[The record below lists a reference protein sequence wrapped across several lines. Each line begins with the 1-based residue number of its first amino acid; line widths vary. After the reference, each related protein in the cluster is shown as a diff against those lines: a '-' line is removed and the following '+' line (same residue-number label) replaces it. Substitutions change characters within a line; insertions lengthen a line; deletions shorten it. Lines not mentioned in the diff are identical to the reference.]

1 MRKSLQILGRDAMR
15 LVRQRRVWVIVIG
28 VLITPALYAW
38 FNINAFWDPY
48 SNTSSVRVAVVNLDE
63 GADSDLTGPLDVG
76 EEVVAQLKE
85 NDELGWVF
93 MDEGEAQDAVK
104 RGDVYATIVIP
115 TDFSTNLISITTD
128 EFTQPA
134 LQYYVNEKAS
144 AIAPKITDVGA
155 SQLDAQITSSFTEQ
169 VAEAVSDALKEAG
182 DDTEGRLEGAK
193 TDSLNAFDE
202 AMQTID
208 SAREELT
215 GQAASLDDSRGS
227 LASASSTLSDV
238 DTTLGDVQ
246 VAIEQAKSLIAE
258 AQDQVIAFTDAA
270 TSAYVD
276 GTTQLADA
284 AAAANLV
291 VTDLS
296 EVADKVGLRVDGAI
310 EQIRAVVEANATA
323 IARLQELVDGAG
335 LDEGATQRLT
345 EVIDTL
351 QQRNET
357 DQQLLADL
365 QNLNDSASGM
375 ADAIQASADSVT
387 QAVNEAQGAA
397 TDLRSALTSTVP
409 ALNSA
414 MSSLSTSAGEFSAAI
429 DGQRDQLVQAQQ
441 LLSELDTQ
449 LVSTSEAL
457 TALDGNLAGIQDEL
471 QLARTDIS
479 ALSAASE
486 WSALSTITGLDSA
499 QIAKFVAS
507 PVEVSTHVV
516 FPISTYGSAMAALFT
531 NLSLWIGAFVLMVIF
546 RTEVDTE
553 GLEGLTVRQAY
564 FGRFFLFAILAVV
577 QALIVCIGNLVI
589 GIQVV
594 SAAAFVGTGVL
605 VALAYVS
612 IVYALCVAFGHVGRG
627 LCILFVIMQIPGAS
641 GLYPIEMMPGFFR
654 AIYPFLPF
662 TYGIDAMR
670 ETIAGFYGSDY
681 WQFLGVL
688 AVFVLGSFVVGL
700 VVRRRFA
707 SLNAV
712 FNREVVATDLL
723 VGEKVQIVGGGYR
736 LPDLIHALANREEYR
751 DELSRRAEPFTRRY
765 PALLRTTVIAGLGGL
780 VVIGIIAWLVPGGKA
795 SLLGVW
801 LLWSLLVIGVLVTLE
816 YFKQS
821 FARAGEVASLGDD
834 ELRRAVVSEGSR
846 TRVAAGADGS
856 VIPEM
861 ATDGGDRA

>member
-1 MRKSLQILGRDAMR
+1 
-15 LVRQRRVWVIVIG
+15 
-28 VLITPALYAW
+28 
-38 FNINAFWDPY
+38 
-48 SNTSSVRVAVVNLDE
+48 
-63 GADSDLTGPLDVG
+63 
-76 EEVVAQLKE
+76 
-85 NDELGWVF
+85 
-93 MDEGEAQDAVK
+93 
-104 RGDVYATIVIP
+104 
-115 TDFSTNLISITTD
+115 
-128 EFTQPA
+128 
-134 LQYYVNEKAS
+134 
-144 AIAPKITDVGA
+144 
-155 SQLDAQITSSFTEQ
+155 EQ

-246 VAIEQAKSLIAE
+246 VAIEQAKSRIAE

-296 EVADKVGLRVDGAI
+296 EVADKLGLRVDGAI

-577 QALIVCIGNLVI
+577 QALIVCIGNLAI

-627 LCILFVIMQIPGAS
+627 LCILF
-641 GLYPIEMMPGFFR
+641 
-654 AIYPFLPF
+654 
-662 TYGIDAMR
+662 
-670 ETIAGFYGSDY
+670 
-681 WQFLGVL
+681 
-688 AVFVLGSFVVGL
+688 
-700 VVRRRFA
+700 
-707 SLNAV
+707 
-712 FNREVVATDLL
+712 
-723 VGEKVQIVGGGYR
+723 
-736 LPDLIHALANREEYR
+736 
-751 DELSRRAEPFTRRY
+751 
-765 PALLRTTVIAGLGGL
+765 
-780 VVIGIIAWLVPGGKA
+780 
-795 SLLGVW
+795 
-801 LLWSLLVIGVLVTLE
+801 
-816 YFKQS
+816 
-821 FARAGEVASLGDD
+821 
-834 ELRRAVVSEGSR
+834 
-846 TRVAAGADGS
+846 
-856 VIPEM
+856 
-861 ATDGGDRA
+861 

>member
-1 MRKSLQILGRDAMR
+1 MQVLGRDVMR
-15 LVRQRRVWVIVIG
+15 LVRQRRVWVIVLG

-48 SNTSSVRVAVVNLDE
+48 SNTSSVNVAVVNLDE

-76 EEVVAQLKE
+76 EEVVAKLKE

-115 TDFSTNLISITTD
+115 SDFSADLVSITTD

-182 DDTEGRLEGAK
+182 DDTEERLEGAK

-202 AMQTID
+202 ATQTIE
-208 SAREELT
+208 SAREDLT

-227 LASASSTLSDV
+227 LSSASSTLSDV

-291 VTDLS
+291 VTDLG

-310 EQIRAVVEANATA
+310 EQVSAVVEANATA
-323 IARLQELVDGAG
+323 IARLQEIVDTAG
-335 LDEGATQRLT
+335 LDEAATQRLT

-357 DQQLLADL
+357 DQQLLTDL
-365 QNLNDSASGM
+365 QNLNDSAGGM

-387 QAVNEAQGAA
+387 QAANEAQGAA

-516 FPISTYGSAMAALFT
+516 FPIETYGSAMAALFT

-553 GLEGLTVRQAY
+553 GLAGITVQQAY
-564 FGRFFLFAILAVV
+564 FGRFFLFAIFAVI

-594 SAAAFVGTGVL
+594 SAAAYVGTGVL

-688 AVFVLGSFVVGL
+688 AVFVLGAFIVGL

-736 LPDLIHALANREEYR
+736 LPDLIRALSDREEYR
-751 DELSRRAEPFTRRY
+751 DELARRSEPFTRRY

-780 VVIGIIAWLVPGGKA
+780 VVIGVIAWLVPGGKA

-801 LLWSLLVIGVLVTLE
+801 LLWCLIVIGVLVTLE

-856 VIPEM
+856 VIPETT
-861 ATDGGDRA
+861 TDGGDRA